1 MEVIILKEPQQIA
14 KKCADIFEKTIRE
27 KNNAVLGL
35 ATGSTP
41 ILLYRELVE
50 RYQQQLL
57 SFKNVVTFNLDEY
70 VGLDP
75 QHSQSYSYF
84 MQQNLFRH
92 IDISP
97 ENTHLPNGVAQN
109 PICESREYEN
119 KIRAYGI
126 DLQLLGLGSNG
137 HIGFNEPTSSLGSQ
151 TRIKTLA
158 PQTIEDNSRFFSA
171 DEFQPTLA
179 ITMGI
184 GTIMSAK
191 RIVLLAIGEK
201 KARAIQQA
209 IEGPVSAWCPASA
222 LQMHAHTTFII
233 DEEAARLLQ
242 MKDYYHWVYKQQQQL
257 EQKLGKVYE

>member
-14 KKCADIFEKTIRE
+14 KKCADIFQETICQ
-27 KNNAVLGL
+27 KHNAVLGL

-41 ILLYRELVE
+41 ILLYRELVD
-50 RYQQQLL
+50 RYQKQLL
-57 SFKNVVTFNLDEY
+57 SFENVVTFNLDEY
-70 VGLDP
+70 VGLAP
-75 QHSQSYSYF
+75 EHPQSYSYF
-84 MQQNLFRH
+84 MQQHLFKY
-92 IDISP
+92 INISSK
-97 ENTHLPNGVAQN
+97 NTHLPNGIAQN
-109 PICESREYEN
+109 PIRESREYEE
-119 KIRAYGI
+119 KIREYGI

-158 PQTIEDNSRFFSA
+158 QQTIEDNSRFFSA

-184 GTIMSAK
+184 GTIMFAK
-191 RIVLLAIGEK
+191 RVVLLAIGEK

-209 IEGPVSAWCPASA
+209 IEGPISAWCPASA
-222 LQMHAHTTFII
+222 LQMHPHTTFII
-233 DEEAARLLQ
+233 DEEAAQFLQ

-257 EQKLGKVYE
+257 LQKLHNEK